1 MREPDSVGLMSH
13 YCDNC
18 KKPIS
23 FLAYRGKKGEYC
35 GDACYRQAEGIMTDT
50 KDVETTVEAKPAKAN
65 MKPKTA
71 AKPEKVEKP
80 AKAAKPTV
88 EAKPKKVVKP
98 PVKAKPEKVK
108 TPKAAT
114 KPEKVKTPKGD
125 TIELV
130 GVEGVKMYRAT
141 SACGVLFKFLS
152 DQKPH
157 TIESVLDKASSAGA
171 AAPQNTLWFL
181 IRDMAFGGWIIEKKE
196 GKVTLKLKK

>member
-23 FLAYRGKKGEYC
+23 FLSYRGKKGEYC
-35 GDACYRQAEGIMTDT
+35 GDACYIQAEGIMTDT
-50 KDVETTVEAKPAKAN
+50 KDVETTVEAKPAKTN
-65 MKPKTA
+65 LKPKTA
-71 AKPEKVEKP
+71 TKPAEKP

-88 EAKPKKVVKP
+88 EAKPKKVVKTP
-98 PVKAKPEKVK
+98 SKAEPKKVK
-108 TPKAAT
+108 KTEVKT

-125 TIELV
+125 AIELV
-130 GVEGVKMYRAT
+130 GVEGVKMYRAS
-141 SACGVLFKFLS
+141 SACGVLFKFLAS

-157 TIESVLDKASSAGA
+157 TIESVLDTASNAGA
-171 AAPQNTLWFL
+171 EVPANTLWFL
-181 IRDMAFGGWIIEKKE
+181 IRDMAFGGWVIEKKE

>member
-23 FLAYRGKKGEYC
+23 FLSYRGKKGEYC
-35 GDACYRQAEGIMTDT
+35 GDACYIQAEGIMTDT
-50 KDVETTVEAKPAKAN
+50 KDVETTVEAKPAKTN
-65 MKPKTA
+65 LKPKTA
-71 AKPEKVEKP
+71 TKQAEKP

-88 EAKPKKVVKP
+88 EAKPKKVVKTP
-98 PVKAKPEKVK
+98 SKKEVK
-108 TPKAAT
+108 T

-125 TIELV
+125 AIELV
-130 GVEGVKMYRAT
+130 GVEGVKMYRAS
-141 SACGVLFKFLS
+141 SACGVLFKFLAS

-171 AAPQNTLWFL
+171 EVPANTLWFL
-181 IRDMAFGGWIIEKKE
+181 IRDMAYGGWVIEKKE